1 MSQQKAIKVTKYL
14 DKMHMFLRANA
25 CTTVDSWGYLLVFI
39 FNNGVWQRPL
49 IFWLMGNDSIPHTSR
64 LPLQICKSCL
74 ICPKIITGGNNS
86 CNAPPIWTLILDVL
100 GKKIIK
106 KEQTTTRGCQVHLK
120 RWLILYLWI
129 KTFQISLFTQ
139 HCHSGWQPSRTMVQK
154 CVEWIILLLI
164 EEDQN
169 KSSANLFSGLRSGVW
184 CNETQISYLF
194 YHSKNTSGDF
204 DYWTAVKW
212 YPFFSF

>member
-1 MSQQKAIKVTKYL
+1 MIPSLIHPVSHFRSVRAAWFVQKLSQEE
-14 DKMHMFLRANA
+14 
-25 CTTVDSWGYLLVFI
+25 TTVV
-39 FNNGVWQRPL
+39 
-49 IFWLMGNDSIPHTSR
+49 M
-64 LPLQICKSCL
+64 PLQS
-74 ICPKIITGGNNS
+74 GQS
-86 CNAPPIWTLILDVL
+86 VLDVL

-106 KEQTTTRGCQVHLK
+106 KELQTTTHGCQVHLK